1 MQVKSKAKGKKEQ
14 EVKNCQNCS
23 SKEENKENLFE
34 VVTSSV
40 ADAIGIVLCA
50 VLFFATLEFFHVNLH
65 QVYFLPGTESFL
77 AQFTGLKLIV
87 SLAILCVLLLIARK
101 TQPLNTAVLLILI
114 LVIITGVVDIYHYI
128 FYDKTKTQLFSYLNS
143 TFGGIQAI
151 LAFVVLVIIFGPKSS
166 GDGAGKQEDQGS
178 TQTKS
183 TGPDQKTQYASSQ
196 KGGGP
201 EDSSDATSDASG
213 GDGD

>member
-1 MQVKSKAKGKKEQ
+1 MKSKVKKGENG
-14 EVKNCQNCS
+14 KNCNDCKKL
-23 SKEENKENLFE
+23 KEERSLFE
-34 VVTSSV
+34 IVTSSI

-50 VLFFATLEFFHVNLH
+50 VLFFATLEFFHVNMH

-87 SLAILCVLLLIARK
+87 SLAILCVLLMIARK
-101 TQPLNTAVLLILI
+101 TQPLNTVVLL
-114 LVIITGVVDIYHYI
+114 LVISVILTGVVDTYHYI
-128 FYDKTKTQLFSYLNS
+128 YYDKTKTQLFSYLNN

-151 LAFVVLVIIFGPKSS
+151 LAFIVLVIIFGPKSS

-178 TQTKS
+178 NQTK
-183 TGPDQKTQYASSQ
+183 TGPDQKPEYASSQ

-201 EDSSDATSDASG
+201 EDNTDATSDASG
-213 GDGD
+213 DGD